1 MNTCLIHPN
10 RWLFIRYGLSVYLTR
25 HWYLFELHFILSE
38 GPSFVRE
45 YKFYLAQLFNK
56 VGVSADSAIFFFIFE
71 IHGLVKGDQTTLAKF
86 EHLNDDV

>member
-1 MNTCLIHPN
+1 MDTSLIHSN
-10 RWLFIRYGLSVYLTR
+10 LWLFIWYGFSINLATD
-25 HWYLFELHFILSE
+25 WYLFELHFILSE